1 MKPYLLQKIKE
12 GRVVLHEEKIK
23 GAEIIRTIP
32 AETWLDA
39 RESVHWA
46 EFKKRDGYGY
56 YAD

>member
-1 MKPYLLQKIKE
+1 METYLLQEIKE

-23 GAEIIRTIP
+23 GAKIIRTIS

-39 RESVHWA
+39 RESVQWA
-46 EFKKRDGYGY
+46 EFKKREGYGY